1 MESDRRQPSF
11 RQDCLHGKVAFI
23 TGGGSGIC
31 REIAKQFL
39 LHGAS
44 VVIAS
49 RNKKK
54 LQDAAKHLG
63 SETGGCCFPVAM
75 DVRSEKEVAQAVDA
89 AMAKFGKVDILVNG
103 AAGNFLCSAE
113 KLTYKGFKTVME
125 IDAHG
130 TFIVS
135 KTVFEK
141 CFKPAI
147 QRAKTAASRGSEGR
161 LDRRSSGEA
170 SCEKVILNISMTL
183 HYTAA
188 LLQTHAGA
196 AKAAVDAMTKHLAVE
211 WGPYNIRVNCIAPGP
226 VEGTVGFNKLNPV
239 PQQGLADTRGNGTG
253 KPTDPTEDSDKDEG
267 LSSSVEPKMLQKE
280 SQVDGQYKDL
290 NMLQRFIPLQRLGT
304 VQDMAFA
311 AMFLCLPEASYITGA
326 NLVVDGGQWMTSGNF
341 TVLEPHQNETWRNAL
356 YQIDSRL

>member
-1 MESDRRQPSF
+1 MESDRRQSSF
-11 RQDCLHGKVAFI
+11 RQDCVHGKVAFI

-31 REIAKQFL
+31 KEIAKQFL

-49 RNKKK
+49 RNQKK
-54 LQDAAKHLG
+54 LQEAAELLS

-75 DVRSEKEVAQAVDA
+75 DVRDEHEVAKAVDTT
-89 AMAKFGKVDILVNG
+89 MAKFGKVDILVNG

-113 KLTYKGFKTVME
+113 NLTYKGFKTVME

-130 TFIVS
+130 AFIVS

-147 QRAKTAASRGSEGR
+147 QRAAAAASRGSGGR
-161 LDRRSSGEA
+161 LGGENA
-170 SCEKVILNISMTL
+170 CGKVILNISMTL

-196 AKAAVDAMTKHLAVE
+196 AKAAVEAMTKHLAVE

-226 VEGTVGFNKLNPV
+226 IRNTVGLNKLNPF
-239 PQQGLADTRGNGTG
+239 PQQELKDVHGSSGG
-253 KPTDPTEDSDKDEG
+253 KPTESMAESNYAG
-267 LSSSVEPKMLQKE
+267 LLLAGEPSVWVKRE
-280 SQVDGQYKDL
+280 SQAEGKNRNLDL
-290 NMLQRFIPLQRLGT
+290 LQRFIPLQRLGT
-304 VQDMAFA
+304 SQDVAFA
-311 AMFLCLPEASYITGA
+311 ALFLCLPEASYITGA
-326 NLVVDGGQWMTSGNF
+326 NIVVDGGQWMTTGNF
-341 TVLEPHQNETWRNAL
+341 TVLEPQQNATWRNAP
-356 YQIDSRL
+356 YRIDSRL